1 MIMEKELTNI
11 AFFRGKEIR
20 RILVDGE
27 WWFSVIDVIA
37 LLTDSEDPRKY
48 WTWMKARETDPGD
61 PDGVQ
66 LSRISRQLKLA
77 APDGKK
83 RETDCANTEGVLR
96 IIQSI
101 PSSKAE
107 PFKRWLA
114 KLGKERIEEI
124 EDPELGIKRA
134 RELYA
139 KKGYPEEWI
148 EKRVQGITIRQ
159 KLTDEWDDRGAQT
172 NLDFALLSDE
182 IMKGSFGLKSN
193 EYKEH
198 KGLKRE
204 NLRDH
209 MTDLELVITMLGE
222 VSTTQL
228 TQERDSQ
235 GMPNL
240 QRDAKEGG
248 AVAGSARRDLEQRTG
263 RRVVTKDNF
272 LQNSM
277 NLIPAKR
284 KRKVK
289 EG

>member
-1 MIMEKELTNI
+1 MITENELTSK
-11 AFFRGKEIR
+11 ALFQGKEIR
-20 RILVDGE
+20 RVLVDGE
-27 WWFSVIDVIA
+27 WWFSVIDVIT
-37 LLTDSEDPRKY
+37 LLTDSENSSDY
-48 WTWMKARETDPGD
+48 WYWMKTKKDDSDVIE
-61 PDGVQ
+61 
-66 LSRISRQLKLA
+66 LSRISRRFKLTSS
-77 APDGKK
+77 DGKK
-83 RETDCANTEGVLR
+83 RETDCANTEGILR

-101 PSSKAE
+101 PSPKAE

-114 KLGKERIEEI
+114 KLGRERIEEI
-124 EDPELGIKRA
+124 ENPELGIKRA

-148 EKRVQGITIRQ
+148 EKRVQGISIRQ

-182 IMKGSFGLKSN
+182 IMKGSFGLKTN
-193 EYKEH
+193 QYKEH

-235 GMPNL
+235 GMHSL

-263 RRVVTKDNF
+263 KRVVTKDNF
-272 LQNSM
+272 LQNST
-277 NLIPAKR
+277 NLISAKR